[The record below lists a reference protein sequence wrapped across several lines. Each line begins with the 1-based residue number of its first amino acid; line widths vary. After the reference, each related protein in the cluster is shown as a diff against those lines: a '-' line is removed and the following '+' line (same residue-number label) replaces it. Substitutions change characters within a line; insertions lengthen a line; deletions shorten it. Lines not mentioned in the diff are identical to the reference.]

1 MKPIPPRGNPWSLA
15 LPIVLSLV
23 YGASPIDLIP
33 DLIPL
38 LGWMDDGFVALLL
51 VGFGF
56 LALARRRRAQA
67 RSARQPALVTNFEK
81 AA

>member
-15 LPIVLSLV
+15 LPIVLSLI
-23 YGASPIDLIP
+23 YGASPIDLVP

-38 LGWMDDGFVALLL
+38 LGWMDDGIVALFL
-51 VGFGF
+51 VGYGF
-56 LALARRRRAQA
+56 IILAKRRRAQA
-67 RSARQPALVTNFEK
+67 RNVQPALVTNLER